1 MSSISGRKS
10 DSGSAKRKRK
20 KQEAS
25 FVASLQGS
33 LLRHFEV
40 SMRRRKTKRQ
50 FSYEAM
56 DETMHDPYEKYRI
69 EFFNVLM
76 DQCIMSLNERFSQ
89 LQLFKQHFGF
99 LFNIRELSKNCA
111 TTESDTELRLQC
123 EQLQSVLSKVE
134 PIEEVDGCRPAQ
146 DEEEELRD
154 EMTVEQ
160 SSEICRKVSDID
172 AISLF
177 DELKNL
183 STVLPD
189 NVASPLE
196 VLHYIHATRLH
207 ECFANVSTALRIL
220 LTVPVTVAS
229 GERSFS
235 KLKLIKTYLRSTMTQ
250 DRLNGLALLSI
261 ENDIATSLNY
271 TDLLSV
277 FANAKARKIIL

>member
-1 MSSISGRKS
+1 MI
-10 DSGSAKRKRK
+10 
-20 KQEAS
+20 
-25 FVASLQGS
+25 
-33 LLRHFEV
+33 H
-40 SMRRRKTKRQ
+40 
-50 FSYEAM
+50 
-56 DETMHDPYEKYRI
+56 EKYRI

-99 LFNIRELSKNCA
+99 LFNIRGLSRNCA

-123 EQLQSVLSKVE
+123 EQLQSFLSKVD

-146 DEEEELRD
+146 DEEEEELRD
-154 EMTVEQ
+154 EMIAEQ

-196 VLHYIHATRLH
+196 VLRYNHATRLH

-250 DRLNGLALLSI
+250 DRFNGLALLSI